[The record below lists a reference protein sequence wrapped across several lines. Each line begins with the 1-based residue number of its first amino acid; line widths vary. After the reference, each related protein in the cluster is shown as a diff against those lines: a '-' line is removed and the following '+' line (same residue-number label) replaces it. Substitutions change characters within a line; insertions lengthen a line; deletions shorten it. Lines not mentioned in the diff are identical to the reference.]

1 MWHVGQMEHF
11 LSVSWDYVNFSPTS
25 VLLAKGHHPLCQVER
40 KKSLSLALPPKY
52 SVLGQCPMTQTTHN
66 CANCTLFKN
75 TPQQFV
81 LHLWEWGCTP
91 IIPALERLRQEYS

>member
-1 MWHVGQMEHF
+1 MGQMEHF

-25 VLLAKGHHPLCQVER
+25 VLLAKGHHPLCLVER

-75 TPQQFV
+75 TPQV
-81 LHLWEWGCTP
+81 C
-91 IIPALERLRQEYS
+91 PASVGVGVHTYNPSTREAEAGVFLRV